1 MFWSREKTKIKKR
14 SGEGW
19 YPPLFFLSLGM
30 EGNKKF
36 IIIDF
41 DDSNDISLIEYAEG
55 ASLREVF
62 EKATDNEVDFDY
74 NLADGTIRLGHKC
87 LDWLCGIAYGRTVI
101 AELD

>member
-1 MFWSREKTKIKKR
+1 
-14 SGEGW
+14 
-19 YPPLFFLSLGM
+19 M
-30 EGNKKF
+30 EGNKKY

-55 ASLREVF
+55 VSLREVF

-74 NLADGTIRLGHKC
+74 NLADGTIRLGHKR

-101 AELD
+101 IELD